1 MLSTKQVRWSG
12 GALIVAGVILGI
24 GLILHPDET
33 APDALAHPLW
43 GPTHFAIGVGFLI
56 SLLGLIGV
64 HARQAEKAGVLGLI
78 GFVVSFVSSAA
89 LSGPLLLIEGIV
101 LPGLAQ
107 SEIAEAALTPTG
119 PVFGGLLEPIL
130 LGTLYAFGIGY
141 VLFGI
146 ATIRAGV
153 LPRWAAASLIAGTP
167 LAIFTPPLP
176 AIFLAIGGVLIGVA
190 YLWLGYA
197 VLSSTGEGMRES
209 QPTMAKMTM

>member
-1 MLSTKQVRWSG
+1 MVSTKQVRWSG

-33 APDALAHPLW
+33 APDALAHLLW

-107 SEIAEAALTPTG
+107 SEIAEAALAPTG

-130 LGTLYAFGIGY
+130 LGTLYTFGIGY

-146 ATIRAGV
+146 AIIRAGV

-197 VLSSTGEGMRES
+197 VLSSAGEGMRES